1 MRTSIISIVSERFK
15 ARFFL
20 EMSRY
25 KMTPE
30 LHLEHLETQIKK
42 LVTAVNNGDQIQEH
56 IIKRQYRME
65 KKLDEEGDRMEV
77 KFNKKQQRCNQ
88 GQPSTEERFI
98 KQQPSFE

>member
-1 MRTSIISIVSERFK
+1 
-15 ARFFL
+15 
-20 EMSRY
+20 
-25 KMTPE
+25 MTPE

-42 LVTAVNNGDQIQEH
+42 LVTAVNNGNQIQEH